1 MLEMVKLKKLYKMED
16 PLFIV
21 RIVRNKMKFLLVFKF
36 LVISSFSAVAED
48 FVYGLDDIPVF
59 KEMRYVEN
67 SNVLFDKIDGRF
79 VSSEMIGNYSIE
91 DIEEF
96 YISVLPNLGWE
107 EVNVNLFQR
116 GDEYLEI
123 KLESIKSASKIKFS
137 IYPK

>member
-1 MLEMVKLKKLYKMED
+1 MVKLKKLYKMED

-36 LVISSFSAVAED
+36 LVISSFFAVAED

-59 KEMRYVEN
+59 KEMRYIEN

>member
-1 MLEMVKLKKLYKMED
+1 MED

-36 LVISSFSAVAED
+36 LVISSFFAVAED

-59 KEMRYVEN
+59 KEMRYIEN

-79 VSSEMIGNYSIE
+79 VSSEMIGDYSIE

>member
-1 MLEMVKLKKLYKMED
+1 MED

-36 LVISSFSAVAED
+36 LVISSFFAVAED

-59 KEMRYVEN
+59 KEMRYIEN

-91 DIEEF
+91 DIKEF

>member
-1 MLEMVKLKKLYKMED
+1 MED

-36 LVISSFSAVAED
+36 LVISSFFAVAED

-59 KEMRYVEN
+59 KEMRYIEN

-96 YISVLPNLGWE
+96 YISILPNLGWE

-137 IYPK
+137 I

>member
-1 MLEMVKLKKLYKMED
+1 
-16 PLFIV
+16 
-21 RIVRNKMKFLLVFKF
+21 MKFLLVLKF
-36 LVISSFSAVAED
+36 LVISSFFAVAED

-59 KEMRYVEN
+59 KEMRYIEN

>member
-1 MLEMVKLKKLYKMED
+1 MED

-36 LVISSFSAVAED
+36 LVISSFFAVAED

-59 KEMRYVEN
+59 KEMRYIEN

-96 YISVLPNLGWE
+96 YISILPNLGWE

>member
-1 MLEMVKLKKLYKMED
+1 MED

-36 LVISSFSAVAED
+36 LVISSFFAVAED

-59 KEMRYVEN
+59 KEMRYIEN

>member
-1 MLEMVKLKKLYKMED
+1 MED

-59 KEMRYVEN
+59 KEMRYIEN

>member
-1 MLEMVKLKKLYKMED
+1 MVKLKKLYKMED

-59 KEMRYVEN
+59 KEMRYIEN

-137 IYPK
+137 IYPN

>member
-1 MLEMVKLKKLYKMED
+1 MED

-36 LVISSFSAVAED
+36 LVISSLFAVAED

-59 KEMRYVEN
+59 KEMRYIEN

>member
-1 MLEMVKLKKLYKMED
+1 MED

-36 LVISSFSAVAED
+36 LVISSFFAVAED
-48 FVYGLDDIPVF
+48 FVYGLDDVPVF
-59 KEMRYVEN
+59 KEMRYIEN